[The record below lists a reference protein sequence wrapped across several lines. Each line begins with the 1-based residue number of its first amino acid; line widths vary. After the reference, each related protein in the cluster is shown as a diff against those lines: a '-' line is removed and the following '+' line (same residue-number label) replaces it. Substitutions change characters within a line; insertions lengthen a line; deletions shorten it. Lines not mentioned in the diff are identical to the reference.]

1 MARIL
6 VVDDEPLTR
15 DLLQMHL
22 ERCGHDV
29 LTAENAVHAVHA
41 LHDHDFDLVLSDV
54 DMPAMDGLQL
64 LEHIRTDEITS
75 HLPVILLT
83 ARTDQATA
91 ARAAR
96 LGANRYLC
104 KPVMVDQLVAAIDA
118 ALVEAPAETPRVL
131 VLRPRFA

>member
-1 MARIL
+1 
-6 VVDDEPLTR
+6 
-15 DLLQMHL
+15 
-22 ERCGHDV
+22 
-29 LTAENAVHAVHA
+29 
-41 LHDHDFDLVLSDV
+41 
-54 DMPAMDGLQL
+54 MPAMDGLQL